1 MLRLG
6 LGLTVES
13 SRVAAFGHFFRSV
26 WAISRSDVAMLCGT
40 RHHGSAPAVNRPAR
54 PVCLC
59 QRDDLETGP
68 PGLRLRREPKDS
80 PAPSPAPGIEGKT
93 GLLQARRRVT
103 RQEKILQL
111 SGLIVDLSQPRGDSR
126 LRSVRRRWLLQIHTL
141 VSSLGRDLWSGWRDT
156 ENFTAD
162 RRHVKR
168 ESGLLETGAQRPRFV
183 SSQSCSRTARLRRSS
198 VRLTM
203 VFTPA
208 QKTSPFATGSP
219 WRTSVAWFPRLL
231 DVNGALA
238 GWDDVFSVILGRVP
252 AAWDA

>member
-1 MLRLG
+1 M
-6 LGLTVES
+6 
-13 SRVAAFGHFFRSV
+13 AASGHFFRSV
-26 WAISRSDVAMLCGT
+26 RAISRSNVT
-40 RHHGSAPAVNRPAR
+40 PAVNRPAR
-54 PVCLC
+54 PACLC
-59 QRDDLETGP
+59 QRDDLDTGP
-68 PGLRLRREPKDS
+68 PGLRLRREPNGS

-103 RQEKILQL
+103 RQEKILRL

-141 VSSLGRDLWSGWRDT
+141 VSSLGRDLWSGWRDSLWGRNSKRRLQNPDVES

-168 ESGLLETGAQRPRFV
+168 ESGLLEAGAQRPRFV

-208 QKTSPFATGSP
+208 QKTSLFATGSP
-219 WRTSVAWFPRLL
+219 WRTSVDWLPRLL
-231 DVNGALA
+231 DVDGVLA
-238 GWDDVFSVILGRVP
+238 GWGAVFSVTLGRVP
-252 AAWDA
+252 